1 MTTQI
6 LAPST
11 RFTTPSD
18 GWTGTLEEHFRLAKD
33 HAHFQVDQIASSMG
47 LDTTDDNGAV
57 LMSEYDVLN
66 ALAKRWGGGTYGVDS
81 ALYELTGDL
90 GAHLA

>member
-1 MTTQI
+1 MTMLTP
-6 LAPST
+6 AT

-18 GWTGTLEEHFRLAKD
+18 GWTGTLEEHFRLAGD
-33 HAHFQVDQIASSMG
+33 HAYFQVDQIASSMG
-47 LDTTDDNGAV
+47 LATTDDDGVV

-66 ALAKRWGGGTYGVDS
+66 ALAEERGGGIVGAET

-90 GAHLA
+90 NAHLA

>member
-1 MTTQI
+1 MTTPI

-18 GWTGTLEEHFRLAKD
+18 GWTGTLEEHFRLAGER
-33 HAHFQVDQIASSMG
+33 AHFQIDQIASSMG
-47 LDTTDDNGAV
+47 LATTDDDGTV

-66 ALAKRWGGGTYGVDS
+66 ALAERWRGGSYGVDS

-90 GAHLA
+90 DAHLA